1 MDVLITTAQVPG
13 RRAPILLTE
22 DMVERLKPGTV
33 VVDLAAESG
42 ATASSPS
49 RGRWWR

>member
-42 ATASSPS
+42 GNCVLTKP
-49 RGRWWR
+49 GRWWR